1 MATEAKEGKKP
12 KERRPQAL
20 KRNLQNEK
28 HRLRNKAFKS
38 NVRTVV
44 RNFEEVSAKG
54 DAAATKES
62 LNEVYSILD
71 KAVKRGIFKLN
82 KASRLK
88 ARMTAR
94 TMAKA

>member
-1 MATEAKEGKKP
+1 MANEGKEGKKP
-12 KERRPQAL
+12 KERRPKAL
-20 KRNLQNEK
+20 KRDLQNEK

-44 RNFEEVSAKG
+44 RRFEEISAKG
-54 DAAATKES
+54 DATATKES
-62 LNEVYSILD
+62 LNEVYSIMD

-94 TMAKA
+94 IQATA